1 MPERIQDQPGVQ
13 SVKFFR
19 IRLLALS
26 NEDIV
31 TLLDQMDKETKAMRD
46 DVLRICW
53 YMRGSISYSDGMM
66 LSRTDQILINKIIK
80 DNMETTKKSG
90 LPFF

>member
-1 MPERIQDQPGVQ
+1 MPERIQDHHGVQ
-13 SVKFFR
+13 PVKFFR
-19 IRLLALS
+19 IRLLTLS

-31 TLLDQMDKETKAMRD
+31 TLLDQMEKETKAMRD

>member
-1 MPERIQDQPGVQ
+1 MPERIQDQHGVQ
-13 SVKFFR
+13 PVKFFR

-31 TLLDQMDKETKAMRD
+31 TLLDQMEKETKAMRD

>member
-1 MPERIQDQPGVQ
+1 
-13 SVKFFR
+13 
-19 IRLLALS
+19 LALS

-31 TLLDQMDKETKAMRD
+31 TWLDQMDKETKAMRD
-46 DVLRICW
+46 DVLRMCW

>member
-1 MPERIQDQPGVQ
+1 
-13 SVKFFR
+13 
-19 IRLLALS
+19 LALS

>member
-1 MPERIQDQPGVQ
+1 
-13 SVKFFR
+13 
-19 IRLLALS
+19 LALS

-31 TLLDQMDKETKAMRD
+31 TLLDQMEKETKAMRD
-46 DVLRICW
+46 DVLRMCW